1 MFPTLMLL
9 LQLLGIAIAYPE
21 INRHE
26 GATFQ
31 QMGYIVSGL
40 SWAHIH
46 AKIPLTTFEMD
57 VNRFEE
63 VLDKFEAILPA
74 QQTDQSIAKLT
85 LDERKR
91 LEAIRRLCKTK
102 IKKMKATV
110 TEVERDMMIH
120 PRATQNIQNNRA
132 KRQIAISL
140 AAMAGMVVGA
150 VASSI
155 FSQFKT
161 ASLVDVLEK
170 RVETIT
176 AQVDHNSIGV
186 IQNSND
192 IKRINHTMNEI
203 TETIKYMI
211 LNQKTYDHYFSAI
224 FLVLLLEEQEQR
236 LSLFNAAIDQLLLGH
251 LHKDLISTDAL
262 LQALD
267 DIKRDALRKG
277 LLIGAQTP
285 LELYQLPTSF
295 IYNATSREIHAMV
308 HIPMYRESHIL
319 SLYQY
324 IPTPILIQLHDVQL
338 FLEILPMQQYLAQ
351 SQDGTL
357 LRTMTTLEL
366 DSCLAIGRAY
376 FCDNNAI
383 EKTSNTNCLANLYHG
398 LDKHNY
404 KTCNFQI
411 LEKINSINRISR
423 NKYIIASSGPVLIST
438 DCYSHLR
445 QPTKK
450 IPPGVYTLEV
460 DTTCTTTSDHWVI
473 TPTLQIEDVFISTI
487 ITPLDIEVS
496 NIFNTNNVTAVH
508 LQHVQDLLK
517 EIGRPV
523 PLSELKQINL
533 FRDAV
538 EQSRQEYQALHF
550 AIGPATS
557 TLTLCII
564 ICVLFGLWKWRHH
577 RQPTNDGPTTHAS
590 NNRGVELQIRQRA
603 PSPTPEQRLLNFPV
617 H

>member
-9 LQLLGIAIAYPE
+9 LHLFGTAIAYPE

-63 VLDKFEAILPA
+63 VLDKFDAILPT
-74 QQTDQSIAKLT
+74 QQIDPSLAKLT

-102 IKKMKATV
+102 IKKMKTTIA
-110 TEVERDMMIH
+110 EVERDMMIH
-120 PRATQNIQNNRA
+120 PRATQNLQNSRA

-161 ASLVDVLEK
+161 ASLMDVLEK

-192 IKRINHTMNEI
+192 IKRINRTMNEI
-203 TETIKYMI
+203 TDTIKYMI

-224 FLVLLLEEQEQR
+224 FMVLLLEEQEQR

-251 LHKDLISTDAL
+251 LHKDLVSTDAL
-262 LQALD
+262 LQALE

-295 IYNATSREIHAMV
+295 IYNSTSREIHAMV

-324 IPTPILIQLHDVQL
+324 VPTPILIQLHDVQF
-338 FLEILPMQQYLAQ
+338 FLQILPTHQYLAQ
-351 SQDGTL
+351 SPDGTL
-357 LRTMTTLEL
+357 LRTMTALEL
-366 DSCLAIGRAY
+366 ESCLTIGRAY

-383 EKTSNTNCLANLYHG
+383 EKPSNTNCIANLFHG
-398 LDKHNY
+398 LDKNNY
-404 KTCNFQI
+404 KTCNFQV
-411 LEKINSINRISR
+411 LQEINSIDRLSR
-423 NKYIIASSGPVLIST
+423 NKYLIASSGSILIAT
-438 DCYSHLR
+438 DCYSHLK
-445 QPTKK
+445 QPTKN
-450 IPPGVYTLEV
+450 IPPGVYVLEV

-473 TPTLQIEDVFISTI
+473 TPTLQIEDVFINTF
-487 ITPLDIEVS
+487 ITPMDIDVS
-496 NIFNTNNVTAVH
+496 HLFGTDNLTVEH
-508 LQHVQDLLK
+508 LQRVQQLLT

-523 PLSELKQINL
+523 PVSELKQIHN
-533 FRDAV
+533 FRNAI
-538 EQSRQEYQALHF
+538 EQSQQEYQAFHF
-550 AIGPATS
+550 VIGPAT
-557 TLTLCII
+557 TLAICFI
-564 ICVLFGLWKWRHH
+564 ICILFGLWKRRRHQ
-577 RQPTNDGPTTHAS
+577 RLINDVPPIQPSHNQ
-590 NNRGVELQIRQRA
+590 GVELQIRQQA